1 MVRVSDPPDAQLHVS
16 TDAATATT
24 PLLCP
29 WLRAPPLPR
38 RSEASVGMACSA
50 TLMRLVCS
58 PFARS
63 LTTTTTTSHTAAPE
77 MTIGAST
84 RVGCGAHYPA
94 AWRSHGPRTQSMA
107 DPQRRHTY
115 SPHLPSAPHP
125 TPHTRRSD
133 HITAPASPMRAA
145 AIQPPETFPWHP
157 RRALLHAA
165 AAPGLEPPVLHA
177 APVVRQRHHHHHHH
191 AEACRFL
198 FSRPALCGAPTRDT
212 AMCLT

>member
-1 MVRVSDPPDAQLHVS
+1 MHSYMSLLTTP
-16 TDAATATT
+16 ATAPQ
-24 PLLCP
+24 PLSSLA
-29 WLRAPPLPR
+29 LPPPPPRPRTPR

-63 LTTTTTTSHTAAPE
+63 HHHPDHQRTPHTAAPE

-107 DPQRRHTY
+107 DPQRRHLLTL
-115 SPHLPSAPHP
+115 LPLHSTPLHATEHP
-125 TPHTRRSD
+125 RSD

-145 AIQPPETFPWHP
+145 AIQPPESFSWHP
-157 RRALLHAA
+157 RCRRALLHAA

-177 APVVRQRHHHHHHH
+177 APVVRQRHHHHK
-191 AEACRFL
+191 CS
-198 FSRPALCGAPTRDT
+198 SR
-212 AMCLT
+212 